1 MCNGVLTQCS
11 LCRRDK
17 LWISMEYCGGG
28 SLQDIYHGK
37 DNTHTHTHNLIIN
50 RAVFCLYP
58 YSVIFISLCV
68 CLSLPCFSLPVTGPL
83 SESQIA
89 YMSRETLQV
98 TYTVY
103 LLSVNIFEK
112 GRWNKSRCIFGKSVF
127 CLAASV
133 SLSVKRRQQRHQS
146 H

>member
-1 MCNGVLTQCS
+1 MYVRTECKKCVRGNWILCEAVVTQCS

-37 DNTHTHTHNLIIN
+37 NSMHPKKHTHFNLN
-50 RAVFCLYP
+50 PAVFCLHLFSHSP
-58 YSVIFISLCV
+58 LSIHLSDFYS
-68 CLSLPCFSLPVTGPL
+68 LSRFTPPVTGPL

-98 TYTVY
+98 PYA
-103 LLSVNIFEK
+103 L
-112 GRWNKSRCIFGKSVF
+112 
-127 CLAASV
+127 
-133 SLSVKRRQQRHQS
+133 
-146 H
+146 